1 MDDESLNTVSWNFM
15 TSMPS
20 QTFKDDFG
28 ASLLEYITGN
38 KDWDAVVEDCKAE
51 WKSEKEAIAE

>member
-1 MDDESLNTVSWNFM
+1 M